1 MNIHINYFVLIICFI
16 FWLIHF
22 LAICDGIEKRFK
34 LNLFISSI
42 LAGVIALIPMVSTLA
57 AIWGAIMGWRWK
69 WWLAILVFVV
79 IDIIII
85 SMIIGRVS
93 VITIY

>member
-16 FWLIHF
+16 FWLIRF

-42 LAGVIALIPMVSTLA
+42 LAGIMALVPIVNTLA
-57 AIWGAIMGWRWK
+57 AIWGAIIGWRWK

-79 IDIIII
+79 IKIIIM
-85 SMIIGRVS
+85 SMIIGQVS
-93 VITIY
+93 IATIY